1 MKEHSAPRIVSVPAS
16 AGLAWLLQSLTLL
29 RRQAGPLLLIAVL
42 MQLLMSLTR
51 LPLVGFLV
59 VLALPALTAG
69 VLEAFDTAARGV
81 RPRIALLFRPLTTAG
96 RSASLFGLGALVF
109 LVGVVTAALVLSGGV
124 EQLDPATI
132 QRLEQGDIAAL
143 SEIDPDF
150 IRRMLLAFAIGM
162 AVSGTLS
169 YFSIPLIWFHAM
181 PLWPALSLGLRAL
194 VRNWIPFIVLT
205 VCLAGVLVPL
215 SLLGSFVLGA
225 AGGEGLVSSLAMAVL
240 LLSVLALQLVL
251 FGAQYCSA
259 RQIFKK
265 DEPPARPLEQ
275 TESPGGDDGPADDD
289 QFVA

>member
-1 MKEHSAPRIVSVPAS
+1 LNERPTPRLVRVPAS
-16 AGLAWLLQSLTLL
+16 AGVAWLLQSLALL

-69 VLEAFDTAARGV
+69 VLESFDSAARGV
-81 RPRIALLFRPLTTAG
+81 RPRIAMLFRPLTSAG

-143 SEIDPDF
+143 SEIDPNF

-205 VCLAGVLVPL
+205 ICLAGVLIPL
-215 SLLGSFVLGA
+215 SFLGSMFLGA
-225 AGGEGLVSSLAMAVL
+225 AGGEGLASSLAMAL
-240 LLSVLALQLVL
+240 LLLAVLALQLVL
-251 FGAQYCSA
+251 FGTQYCSA
-259 RQIFKK
+259 RQIFRK
-265 DEPPARPLEQ
+265 DEPPAVKGPEPEQ
-275 TESPGGDDGPADDD
+275 GEESDPTDDD
-289 QFVA
+289 QFLA